1 MRKFIGVAL
10 AVIELVLIGS
20 FLNEIVKIFDKTTS
34 EGSLLTLG
42 LLLAGIIVLSFLV
55 LKTLK

>member
-10 AVIELVLIGS
+10 AVLELVLIGS
-20 FLNEIVKIFDKTTS
+20 FLNEIVKIIDKTTS
-34 EGSLLTLG
+34 EGGLLTLG

>member
-20 FLNEIVKIFDKTTS
+20 FLNEIVKIIDKTTS